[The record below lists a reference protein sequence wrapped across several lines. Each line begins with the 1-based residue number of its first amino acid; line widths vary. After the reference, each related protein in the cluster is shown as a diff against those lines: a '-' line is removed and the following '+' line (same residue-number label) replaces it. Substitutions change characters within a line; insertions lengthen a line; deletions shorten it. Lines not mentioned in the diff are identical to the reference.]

1 MAKKPIFHEAQDFT
15 SYVSGRRVERSR
27 LSVSDSPPG
36 KYFRLRLSFDW
47 SKSGTREKNFKSR
60 FHQRTQENCSSL
72 LWGFSLWARWTKKH
86 KLLKWKSQIFSES
99 FCSFPRRDQEKA
111 IFCQTVISDFDWSVQ
126 LAWMSS
132 VRWQHEMNSSKW
144 LFITETSIMG

>member
-1 MAKKPIFHEAQDFT
+1 MAKKPIFHETQDFT
-15 SYVSGRRVERSR
+15 SYVSGRCEERSR

-36 KYFRLRLSFDW
+36 KYFRPRLSFDW
-47 SKSGTREKNFKSR
+47 SKSGTREKISNRDFFNALKK
-60 FHQRTQENCSSL
+60 TAL
-72 LWGFSLWARWTKKH
+72 LYSEAFFVSKMNKKH
-86 KLLKWKSQIFSES
+86 KLLNWRRQFFQS

>member
-1 MAKKPIFHEAQDFT
+1 MAKKPIFHETQDFT
-15 SYVSGRRVERSR
+15 SYVSGRCEERSR

-47 SKSGTREKNFKSR
+47 SKSGTREKISNRDFFNALKKTLLYSEAFLCEQVEQKSINFSNER
-60 FHQRTQENCSSL
+60 ANFFQS
-72 LWGFSLWARWTKKH
+72 
-86 KLLKWKSQIFSES
+86 
-99 FCSFPRRDQEKA
+99 SFPRRDQEKV

-144 LFITETSIMG
+144 LLITETSIMG